1 MSGEPVASVGLSLVE
16 HGRDP
21 AQRLGGPWSSAIT
34 ALAPL
39 GQLYSRQ
46 RGVPESMGRCLSST
60 RTRGRPKY
68 LGVPYFGRRLTDTQG
83 QGRTVLN
90 ELLGDRLGE
99 LPVTHYVPELIGGA
113 PADAINDV
121 ACVRDAD
128 EIVIGSSGARRLSV
142 PLLGVSH
149 RLLRIADRPVV
160 VRITARSSPSG

>member
-21 AQRLGGPWSSAIT
+21 AQRLGRTVVVGYNGSRAAWA
-34 ALAPL
+34 AVLEAARRAGEH
-39 GQLYSRQ
+39 GQVFVVYAHPR
-46 RGVPESMGRCLSST
+46 P
-60 RTRGRPKY
+60 PKY

-160 VRITARSSPSG
+160 VVPARSSPSG